1 MTPVRVAFGL
11 LSLVMLAIAG
21 FMAVRLR
28 SRRFVGLGLLA
39 VGIALALPVFR
50 PALFEGVGISSLMM
64 RMRLVVGFLS
74 FLVLMITLES
84 VRRFAMEERYALLWI
99 STGLVLVVFAV
110 YPDAVGWL
118 AAATGMQ
125 YVTAITIVVFAFLL
139 LVAFHFSL
147 ALSRYR
153 ADQKRLCQH
162 AAALEMRVADLER
175 KLAGKASGTDPAA
188 GTVNTRDGRR
198 K

>member
-1 MTPVRVAFGL
+1 M
-11 LSLVMLAIAG
+11 
-21 FMAVRLR
+21 
-28 SRRFVGLGLLA
+28 
-39 VGIALALPVFR
+39 
-50 PALFEGVGISSLMM
+50 
-64 RMRLVVGFLS
+64 GFLC

-84 VRRFAMEERYALLWI
+84 VRRLAMEESYALLWI

-118 AAATGMQ
+118 AALTGMQ

-147 ALSRYR
+147 SLSRYR

-162 AAALEMRVADLER
+162 AAVLEMRVANLER
-175 KLAGKASGTDPAA
+175 KLAEKESGTPPAA
-188 GTVNTRDGRR
+188 ENPAVPDGRR
-198 K
+198 T